1 MRLPLLLVLLLLA
14 SAAFSQRTD
23 SLKQLYT
30 NQTIYRYGKNFM
42 KGTDR
47 LGFGELQSEFSFS
60 PLGLESY
67 AMAGRYRRTSTLLK
81 VLSVV
86 AGAVTISMIA
96 SNQNLDNFYYGLG
109 AQIGLGIAGQI
120 YHNLSNQQTDRAL
133 WQRNKDLLFG
143 Q

>member
-1 MRLPLLLVLLLLA
+1 MRLPLLFLLFFLS

-23 SLKQLYT
+23 SLKQLYA

-42 KGTDR
+42 KGAGR
-47 LGFGELQSEFSFS
+47 LGFGELQSEFSAS
-60 PLGLESY
+60 PVGLESY
-67 AMAGRYRRTSTLLK
+67 AMASRYRTTSTLLK

-86 AGAVTISMIA
+86 AGAVTISLVA
-96 SNQNLDNFYYGLG
+96 SNQNLDNFYYGVG

-120 YHNLSNQQTDRAL
+120 YRNLSNQQTDRAL